1 MYYTKIFDPEY
12 INRTC
17 FSSFFLMNLKEAS
30 FSILGLSFDFGTP
43 TKMWL
48 KKISSFN
55 SVPTKRF
62 YSAMATTFEKHGY
75 ISSYDVS
82 SSSMTF

>member
-1 MYYTKIFDPEY
+1 
-12 INRTC
+12 
-17 FSSFFLMNLKEAS
+17 
-30 FSILGLSFDFGTP
+30 
-43 TKMWL
+43 MWL
-48 KKISSFN
+48 KKLTSLN

-82 SSSMTF
+82 SSSMTFWSTNSSKKCFYNRIIFEL